1 MGLFLCLSNCSEHV
15 VLIIDAF
22 CMPSSRYINHALANQ
37 SFFLMA
43 AGNQPR
49 GVSPNDQVAG
59 GIAEQEH
66 CYNTLDHFAGLQIQP
81 QAVEPGMYDRVDHT
95 NSRVKGKVG
104 VIIAV
109 NFKWHNNNMVA
120 YSFVMVAC
128 LALSGIHVVVGT
140 GIFLKYTH
148 HCGGKSRETG

>member
-1 MGLFLCLSNCSEHV
+1 M

-22 CMPSSRYINHALANQ
+22 CMPSSRYSNHALANQ

-49 GVSPNDQVAG
+49 GVSPNDQAAS
-59 GIAEQEH
+59 GIAGQEH

-109 NFKWHNNNMVA
+109 NFKWHNNMVA
-120 YSFVMVAC
+120 YS
-128 LALSGIHVVVGT
+128 LIL
-140 GIFLKYTH
+140 
-148 HCGGKSRETG
+148 